1 MQTPTPKASPALLE
15 RIDRLAG
22 CSGHW
27 LLIRDGEPERDCS
40 HQWHQSP
47 EDHLQT
53 CLAERWRG
61 VSLGFVPTYCGWSDY
76 SNTGLVGKANFNVL
90 TDPASTPDPHGGI
103 LTVGY
108 GWNGEG
114 VVLDLLRVPADVLE
128 SVESLEAYP
137 LLSDDEHSRLELEE
151 IETSWTDCYSREW
164 RDLVRD
170 QLAQYCPQ
178 PVVDANQYGP
188 STAKYWADDQLD
200 SLPDDQLE
208 QQLRELFESCRE
220 LSSEDW
226 SVEDLSC
233 GAYIR
238 IKEVARGIDRQDL
251 IDLTG
256 LALLAPD
263 QEWRREPYPWP
274 DGSRDP
280 LEPALV

>member
-1 MQTPTPKASPALLE
+1 MRTPTPKASPALLE

-53 CLAERWRG
+53 CLAERWRN
-61 VSLGFVPTYCGWSDY
+61 VSLGFVPSYCGWSDY
-76 SNTGLVGKANFNVL
+76 SDTGLVGKANFNVL

-128 SVESLEAYP
+128 SVESLESYP
-137 LLSDDEHSRLELEE
+137 LLSEDEHSSLEREEEEEAWERWGMADWREVLVKALE
-151 IETSWTDCYSREW
+151 
-164 RDLVRD
+164 
-170 QLAQYCPQ
+170 P
-178 PVVDANQYGP
+178 YGP
-188 STAKYWADDQLD
+188 DTADSYWAEEQIDKLSDDEAGAAWVTVANRLSWCCIHESDGPLFNFKEAAEHLD
-200 SLPDDQLE
+200 VAT
-208 QQLRELFESCRE
+208 
-220 LSSEDW
+220 LS
-226 SVEDLSC
+226 
-233 GAYIR
+233 
-238 IKEVARGIDRQDL
+238 Q
-251 IDLTG
+251 LTG
-256 LALLAPD
+256 LPLLAPD
-263 QEWRREPYPWP
+263 QEWRREAYPWP